1 MKIIVILQIYG
12 ISYRSSNRFFNNHP
26 ELMNL
31 VGIGKIPDFR
41 TLSYRA
47 LRIDWHEINAGII
60 DLIESNGENAAI
72 DSFIAKTCRYATA
85 QRRRKSGKYK
95 DPESSWGYGT
105 KGFEYGRK
113 THVAQ
118 DVDSPA
124 LGEWK
129 VTTASIHDSIM
140 AFPMIDVFREHQHI
154 LIDVLPLSSGQL

>member
-1 MKIIVILQIYG
+1 M
-12 ISYRSSNRFFNNHP
+12 
-26 ELMNL
+26 
-31 VGIGKIPDFR
+31 
-41 TLSYRA
+41 
-47 LRIDWHEINAGII
+47 
-60 DLIESNGENAAI
+60 I
-72 DSFIAKTCRYATA
+72 DSFIVKTCNHTTA

-129 VTTASIHDSIM
+129 VTTASLHDSIM